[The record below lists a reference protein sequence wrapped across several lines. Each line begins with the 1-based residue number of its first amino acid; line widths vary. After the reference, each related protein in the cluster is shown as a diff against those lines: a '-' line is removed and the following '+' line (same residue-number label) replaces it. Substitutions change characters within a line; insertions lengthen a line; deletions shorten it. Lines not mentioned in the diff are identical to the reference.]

1 MSRFAVCL
9 SSCKPGRCLPA
20 LFLGFTVAAV
30 AAFAQSPT
38 STQYSSS
45 ATGSFDQAFHSG
57 QNLFSYRSQ
66 DSGQNSGGYGNGGYR
81 QYPKYGEPGFHHIA
95 IEAGAGFDAP
105 VGNTKS
111 AQTFGYNIK
120 LGGGWN
126 FNRHF
131 GTLLEY
137 EFNRTG
143 IPQSVLASVGAQAGV
158 GVNGNVHIWGFT
170 LDPVYYYK
178 TTGSW
183 GGYVTGGGGFYR
195 KVTTFSTPVYL
206 GIGCDF
212 YYGCYPQYANQ
223 TVSHFS
229 SNQGGLNIGTGVT
242 RNIGDGGAKIFAEA
256 RYLWVNSPG
265 PTATK
270 LGSGTVSMIP
280 VTFGIRF

>member
-9 SSCKPGRCLPA
+9 SSRKPGRYLSA

-45 ATGSFDQAFHSG
+45 AEGTSDQTSQQG
-57 QNLFSYRSQ
+57 QNLLSYHSQ

-81 QYPKYGEPGFHHIA
+81 QYPKYGQPGFHHIA

-126 FNRHF
+126 FNHRF

-143 IPQSVLASVGAQAGV
+143 IPESVLASVGAQAGV

-242 RNIGDGGAKIFAEA
+242 HNIGDGGAKVYAEA

-280 VTFGIRF
+280 VTFGVRF